1 MNYLGHAFL
10 SFKHPEI
17 LAGNM
22 IGDYVKGL
30 KALERFPP
38 GIRKGIMLHR
48 KIDSYTDRH
57 PALLRAK
64 NYFRQDY
71 RLYAGAF
78 VDIINDHF
86 LANDPRCFSGEQEL
100 LAFSREVYQ
109 TLLQYEEFFPEAFRR
124 FFPYM
129 QQENWLYRYRTV
141 KGIGMSMNGL
151 KRRAHYIEDTV
162 QGYTIFISH
171 YYSLNQCYYELID
184 DLTEFAKN
192 ELI

>member
-30 KALERFPP
+30 KALEHFPP
-38 GIRKGIMLHR
+38 GIKKGIMLHR
-48 KIDSYTDRH
+48 KIDSFTDQH

-86 LANDPRCFSGEQEL
+86 LANDPRYFSGEKAL
-100 LAFSREVYQ
+100 LAFSQEVYQ
-109 TLLQYEEFFPEAFRR
+109 TLINYEAFFPEAFRK
-124 FFPYM
+124 FFPFM
-129 QQENWLYRYRTV
+129 QQENWLYRSRTV
-141 KGIGMSMNGL
+141 KGIGISMNGL
-151 KRRAHYIEDTV
+151 KRRAHFVDDTAA
-162 QGYTIFISH
+162 GYATFISH
-171 YYSLNQCYYELID
+171 YYALNQCYYELID
-184 DLTEFAKN
+184 DLAKFAKN